1 MIGFETKSHNSSTA
15 DYYKSPEMLSGA
27 LKKINRSTDVWS
39 LGVVV
44 YELVDLKSPFDVVN
58 RYIDKEINALDFK
71 RKILKEM
78 ECKKNYSFREKIES
92 QEPVFNED
100 TRKKLEIGQVRYK
113 IPDILG
119 VLINE

>member
-1 MIGFETKSHNSSTA
+1 
-15 DYYKSPEMLSGA
+15 MLSGA

-58 RYIDKEINALDFK
+58 RYIDNEIKSSDFK

-78 ECKKNYSFREKIES
+78 ECKKNYSFRERIES